1 MAYTEDQVAA
11 WQKANP
17 TATTDQLIYALNNN
31 LKTTVA
37 NPASAGQPAG
47 STAGA
52 TPPYDPNGQP
62 NSIANLYQNVLGR
75 NPDAAGAQF
84 WAKQFGGTTA
94 NEAQRQQF
102 IGAAGSELS
111 NNASQWQPQTQTY
124 GSPNT
129 QGLIYGQPMNGQP
142 AAGSPQSSPM
152 PGGGKGGSNQALG
165 GSTQPMSS
173 SNQPVSTYGK
183 GGNYANTDYAPRE
196 APSGNFNA
204 LMGKGGQTQGSQGAS
219 TNSATSGQ
227 PQMGQPNMYPN
238 TVGMKDNSGNTT
250 ANAGGKGKGA

>member
-1 MAYTEDQVAA
+1 MAYKDLNDLYQQVLGRPVDAGGAQYWRTLDVNDENSIDMFKKAA
-11 WQKANP
+11 AGELSRTGYKAP
-17 TATTDQLIYALNNN
+17 PVGQT
-31 LKTTVA
+31 
-37 NPASAGQPAG
+37 PAVTQPAVTGQTPAVAGQPAVQ
-47 STAGA
+47 TPGA

-102 IGAAGSELS
+102 IGASGTELS

-124 GSPNT
+124 NSLN
-129 QGLIYGQPMNGQP
+129 NQP
-142 AAGSPQSSPM
+142 AANLPQKSSM
-152 PGGGKGGSNQALG
+152 PSGGKG
-165 GSTQPMSS
+165 
-173 SNQPVSTYGK
+173 K
-183 GGNYANTDYAPRE
+183 
-196 APSGNFNA
+196 SGPTP
-204 LMGKGGQTQGSQGAS
+204 GYQGAS

-238 TVGMKDNSGNTT
+238 TIGMKDNSGNTT
-250 ANAGGKGKGA
+250 ASTGGKGKGA